1 MTNVI
6 LEIRSA
12 AGGDEAKIWAT
23 DLLRMYLKFSQ
34 KQGWETKVIAENR
47 LRIKGVDAWEKLKY
61 EAGVHRVQRVPA
73 TEKHGRI
80 HTSTATV
87 AVLPEFALQEIQ
99 INPADLEWQFFRSS
113 TQGGQN
119 VQKVSTA
126 VRLRHQPTN
135 TIVTCQAHRTQ
146 EQNRAQALVMLQNQ
160 LQQKQESQHQSQL
173 TETRRE
179 AVGHGMRA
187 EKIRTYNYPSNRVI
201 DHRLGKKFRL
211 EDIMEGKLG
220 KIIKNLQGYSS

>member
-1 MTNVI
+1 MANVI

-12 AGGDEAKIWAT
+12 AGGDEAKIWAA
-23 DLLRMYLKFSQ
+23 DLLRLYLKFSQ
-34 KQGWETKVIAENR
+34 KQGWEVKVITENR
-47 LRIKGVDAWEKLKY
+47 LRIRGSDVWEKLKY
-61 EAGVHRVQRVPA
+61 EAGVHRVQRVPV

-87 AVLPEFALQEIQ
+87 AVLPDSTVQEIQ
-99 INPADLEWQFFRSS
+99 INPQDLEWQFFRSS

-126 VRLRHQPTN
+126 VRLRHKPTN

-146 EQNRAQALVMLQNQ
+146 EQNRTSALVSLKNQ
-160 LQQKQESQHQSQL
+160 LQQTKEQKHQSQL
-173 TETRRE
+173 AETRRE
-179 AVGHGMRA
+179 AVGQGMRA
-187 EKIRTYNYPSNRVI
+187 EKIRTYNYSKNRVT

-211 EDIMEGKLG
+211 EDIMEGNLG
-220 KIIKNLQGYSS
+220 KMIKKIQESNS